1 MSVLVF
7 IDRDVENGRYF
18 EGFLTDSFAPNKRY
32 REEGKLAYKCYIP
45 VSGKIARVPEMS
57 RYFFY
62 NNLKNYDV
70 DKVYLLSD
78 NATKF
83 VTDIELGDK
92 FGINGYVFEKVADD
106 TIEDV
111 CNSEL
116 VLV

>member
-32 REEGKLAYKCYIP
+32 REEGILAYKCYIP
-45 VSGKIARVPEMS
+45 VSGRIARVPEMS

-62 NNLKNYDV
+62 NNLKNYEV

-83 VTDIELGDK
+83 VTDIELGNK
-92 FGINGYVFEKVADD
+92 FGINGYVFEKVSD
-106 TIEDV
+106 EELMSSH
-111 CNSEL
+111 NSEL